1 MRERH
6 RAEWLRRLV
15 RRKPK
20 YATGGLVSGPKPGD
34 APLVSIGQGGCAW
47 PVDSIA
53 VRISPGVVTVPHD
66 LPVPDGVLIAMNV
79 GGAVPGAPRSCPCI
93 AIYSSCRCTE
103 R

>member
-47 PVDSIA
+47 PRVTSAEALREYEEPYRRRYEAAMPSAAEIEEFSR
-53 VRISPGVVTVPHD
+53 RIRE
-66 LPVPDGVLIAMNV
+66 AM
-79 GGAVPGAPRSCPCI
+79 GAHL
-93 AIYSSCRCTE
+93 E
-103 R
+103 DEL